1 VSEEVGLIH
10 NGWSG
15 DATPIDVN
23 EDGWIDLYVLN
34 MQGNDEYYENIEGRR
49 FERKSAAVFPE
60 SPWGAT
66 GVKSVDYNE
75 DSHMDLFITNMHADM
90 WRTKISAWNDGGS
103 GTARQGAAIY
113 AQKCALCHGENGV
126 KPAPGFLPMVGPSK
140 FDRIDTMK
148 TVPYYKY
155 ATTLFDVMRRS
166 MPFPMPKTLTSDELY
181 ALSAYILAL
190 NKIIGE
196 EEVMDAKSLPQV
208 KMPNRDNFIIWDPD
222 KIGYEPIPVPGPAMR

>member
-1 VSEEVGLIH
+1 MSTRKLLFALILSVLGLACGFRAGTAVAETPGFGKPITE
-10 NGWSG
+10 G
-15 DATPIDVN
+15 DIA
-23 EDGWIDLYVLN
+23 
-34 MQGNDEYYENIEGRR
+34 
-49 FERKSAAVFPE
+49 
-60 SPWGAT
+60 
-66 GVKSVDYNE
+66 
-75 DSHMDLFITNMHADM
+75 
-90 WRTKISAWNDGGS
+90 AWNIDILPDGTGLPPGS
-103 GTARQGAAIY
+103 GTAKQGAAIY

-126 KPAPGFLPMVGPSK
+126 NPAPGFLPMVGPSK

-166 MPFPMPKTLTSDELY
+166 MPYPMPKTLTNDELY

-196 EEVMDAKSLPQV
+196 DEVMDAKSLPQV

-222 KIGYEPIPVPGPAMR
+222 KIGYEPIHMQGPAMR